1 MAGKLAAFIQL
12 FLYFM
17 TLDDLLSS
25 LPEYAKD
32 TKINIKTVLDAERSK
47 LSAKQIAIVALSCA
61 VATKNHKI
69 LHALEVKAK
78 DVLDEKEINA
88 AKGAAVIMGM
98 NNIYYRF
105 THLASNK
112 VYSSMPPALR
122 MQIIAT
128 HGIEKLD
135 FELASLAV
143 SAINGCGMCIDSHEA
158 NLKKEG
164 ASEGVI
170 QDAVKIASVINAMSF
185 AIFEK

>member
-1 MAGKLAAFIQL
+1 MPS
-12 FLYFM
+12 FLNATHTLYM
-17 TLDDLLSS
+17 TLDELLSS
-25 LPEYAKD
+25 IPEYAKD
-32 TKINIKTVLDAERSK
+32 TKINLKNVLDAERSK
-47 LSAKQIAIVALSCA
+47 LSAKQIAIVSLACA
-61 VATKNHKI
+61 ITTKNKDI
-69 LHALEVKAK
+69 ISAIEEKAK
-78 DVLDEKEINA
+78 EVLDDKEINA

-105 THLASNK
+105 VHLSSNK
-112 VYSSMPPALR
+112 AYGSIPPALR

-164 ASEGVI
+164 ASEDVI
-170 QDAVKIASVINAMSF
+170 QEAIKIASVINAVSF
-185 AIFEK
+185 AI